1 MKIIIN
7 NAYNNMNSLLITS
20 DLIVVIMDSDIIYN
34 LCVHIIPVNL
44 TVRVNPTKRESQ
56 QTKLERYFL

>member
-1 MKIIIN
+1 
-7 NAYNNMNSLLITS
+7 MNSLLITS